1 LLRIPTLAEE
11 RRRDPQKHHPP
22 KATTTTAQIQIQI
35 SKTKASW
42 RAPPF
47 AATTTTTRRSKIFL
61 TKSLR
66 KDE

>member
-35 SKTKASW
+35 SKTKASLL
-42 RAPPF
+42 APPF
-47 AATTTTTRRSKIFL
+47 AATTTRRSKIFL
-61 TKSLR
+61 TNSLR